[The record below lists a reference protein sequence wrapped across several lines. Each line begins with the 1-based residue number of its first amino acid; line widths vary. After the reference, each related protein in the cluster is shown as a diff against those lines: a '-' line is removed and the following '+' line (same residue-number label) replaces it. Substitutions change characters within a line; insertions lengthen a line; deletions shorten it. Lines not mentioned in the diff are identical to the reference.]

1 MLEEAGKLLITV
13 GLLFVAAGVVLILL
27 GKLGSSIPIGKLPGD
42 ILIKRDNFVF
52 YFPLG
57 TSLLISLL
65 LTLLS
70 FLFFLLTRKQ

>member
-1 MLEEAGKLLITV
+1 MLEEVGKLLITV
-13 GLLFVAAGVVLILL
+13 GLLFVAVGVVLILL
-27 GKLGSSIPIGKLPGD
+27 GKLGSSLPIGRLPGD

-70 FLFFLLTRKQ
+70 FLFFLFTRKQ